1 MDLAGRI
8 LQKLLLR
15 LADVLY
21 QLLHGL
27 IIHIQGSK
35 GIDQLPSL
43 LMTPSPDLCSISYV
57 TSLIMPSCSYHYV
70 YLMFTLS
77 HFSEFFYDFAIISEI
92 ALPPVRVL
100 LPN

>member
-1 MDLAGRI
+1 MSHVIDSQADNILPRMGNGRQKAYLPNRGSPPDLIWVLAGRI

-35 GIDQLPSL
+35 GIDPASV
-43 LMTPSPDLCSISYV
+43 PADDSKSGFVFNFIC
-57 TSLIMPSCSYHYV
+57 
-70 YLMFTLS
+70 
-77 HFSEFFYDFAIISEI
+77 
-92 ALPPVRVL
+92 
-100 LPN
+100 N